1 VANKYARITRRRN
14 QHVDLETLQYPIGR
28 SPRNIESSSQNR
40 DEWLRTI
47 EDTPGE
53 VRRVVSGLTDVQ
65 LATPY
70 RPGGW
75 TVRQVVHHYAD
86 DHLNSYVRFK
96 LALTEEQPAIKPY
109 GEALW
114 AELPDARQGP
124 IEPSLTLLA
133 ALHQRWVQAWRAL
146 TPSDWLRTFH
156 HPKRGPV
163 SLENLAAL
171 YAWHGKHHVAQ
182 VRALRTRSGWTEEL

>member
-1 VANKYARITRRRN
+1 M
-14 QHVDLETLQYPIGR
+14 DLETLQYPIGR
-28 SPRNIESSSQNR
+28 SSWYVEHTSNNR
-40 DEWLRTI
+40 DEWLLAI
-47 EDTPGE
+47 EETPGE
-53 VRRVVSGLTDVQ
+53 VRKAVSGLTAEQ
-65 LATPY
+65 LDTPY

-96 LALTEEQPAIKPY
+96 LALTEEAPAIKPY

-114 AELPDARQGP
+114 AELPDARSGP
-124 IEPSLTLLA
+124 IEPSLNLLS
-133 ALHQRWVQAWRAL
+133 ALHERWVQAWRAL

-156 HPKRGPV
+156 HPKRGAV
-163 SLENLAAL
+163 SLEQLAAL

-182 VRALRTRSGWTEEL
+182 VRALRQRNGWMQEL